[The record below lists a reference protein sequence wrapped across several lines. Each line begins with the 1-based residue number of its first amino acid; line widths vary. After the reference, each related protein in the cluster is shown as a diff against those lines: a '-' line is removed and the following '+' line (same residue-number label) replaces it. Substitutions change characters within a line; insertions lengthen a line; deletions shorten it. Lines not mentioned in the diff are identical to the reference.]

1 MDKQTLRYTYLTYFA
16 GQYAKKEELSF
27 DTLEEMAGGN
37 FNLEKEVLKDL
48 INEELI
54 EGIEISED
62 KLGTKIIQHNG
73 KLKLTTKG
81 IKEILNLFPDE
92 KKEIIKDIKFD
103 IENQKHKILT
113 LEDIINKENERI
125 AKLSKKEKIKEIKEK
140 IFLLFWDYNIN
151 INKYA
156 EGKILHSEIK
166 SKIRKIV
173 QHYYDGAISTLSKE
187 AIDELRLEG
196 YVQYKYEDRNSEIQ
210 ISTLLTPKGI
220 AHIKNEQEKKESELQ
235 EYIEKN
241 NLKIPNEIIKIQSIL
256 AEIYSKTN
264 STQLQAATDMMKN
277 SKVQVAMKA
286 LESTPVNR
294 VMQNINKYYSPLYNE
309 SVLNNYGKLI
319 NSINNSTK
327 TIKNNLNSDKKSLSE
342 IINDPPSNLYKA
354 LTNDSKS
361 NNDPKAETYTFEG
374 ILGQNCGEVV
384 TPTSEDEKR
393 IQEKGFKVE
402 NGIKVLRGFANSAIL
417 AFASK
422 KDENYQREENIEH
435 LNAIEKFVENMRAS
449 AKYLPEVTLI
459 ARGYEKLERINLSGT
474 LSKTQKG
481 ELDNLEYYK
490 LTVSADKLYR
500 IDGNH
505 RLEALKKD
513 NYYIPFSIII
523 WEDTDINL
531 DDEAFLF
538 YFLNSKAKKLTTEE
552 NIKGLVNAKNWT
564 DNELETANVV
574 LPYIKYFKDKF
585 EEHTLFNREYYRNS
599 HGVENVKTQILN
611 VLELINKE
619 TGKDILPF
627 NKKTFGDYIGKLQ
640 EILSQRDR
648 FKYLR
653 EHFRCFPQFVFYT
666 LYKYD
671 GNIEDSISFINA
683 VNKWA
688 EYYKHDYN
696 SFIQPNKMFY
706 NASKQLDRKI
716 NIFVAMP
723 YYDETIVAQF
733 NKTLRSIVEE
743 LKQED
748 ELLKDK
754 LNLYPIMT
762 YKAESTDILAN
773 MDKQIS
779 ECDIFIAD
787 ISNHGK
793 SKVNPNVMF
802 ELGRVY
808 DKKKFLLIRNK
819 DNKVTNSAFDIQH
832 IDYIP
837 IDYGMGFD
845 TSMKEN
851 LKPRIMNIIK
861 NIIGFC

>member
-1 MDKQTLRYTYLTYFA
+1 MDIKILRFTYLNYFKNQLDKNEPIDTKVLMDMA
-16 GQYAKKEELSF
+16 QNINSAAEVIKE
-27 DTLEEMAGGN
+27 
-37 FNLEKEVLKDL
+37 LK
-48 INEELI
+48 NEGLI
-54 EGIEISED
+54 EGISIIENDPNHVLIQSNHEVKLTEKGIKYLESKDNNTDKVKENLTYEQFMSNEVERINKLSSDDKKCEIQNKILLEYYRINNGLPMYDDNIIIESEL
-62 KLGTKIIQHNG
+62 KQTIKSIVKQYYPSTPQIVAKQLTKELCTQGYSSYIYSKNEDNKIHIED
-73 KLKLTTKG
+73 LLTTKG
-81 IKEILNLFPDE
+81 KERIDKVYGKSLNKTLGELSIEEFYNLYGKPPILNLANIKISPIF
-92 KKEIIKDIKFD
+92 KEL
-103 IENQKHKILT
+103 NQK
-113 LEDIINKENERI
+113 INS
-125 AKLSKKEKIKEIKEK
+125 LYGS
-140 IFLLFWDYNIN
+140 
-151 INKYA
+151 
-156 EGKILHSEIK
+156 
-166 SKIRKIV
+166 
-173 QHYYDGAISTLSKE
+173 
-187 AIDELRLEG
+187 
-196 YVQYKYEDRNSEIQ
+196 
-210 ISTLLTPKGI
+210 
-220 AHIKNEQEKKESELQ
+220 
-235 EYIEKN
+235 
-241 NLKIPNEIIKIQSIL
+241 NLKKIQ
-256 AEIYSKTN
+256 
-264 STQLQAATDMMKN
+264 Q
-277 SKVQVAMKA
+277 
-286 LESTPVNR
+286 
-294 VMQNINKYYSPLYNE
+294 
-309 SVLNNYGKLI
+309 VLNNYPLKDNQQIKELQNYI
-319 NSINNSTK
+319 QHINNAPLAKEYYNIQKQIGNIQQSPELQK
-327 TIKNNLNSDKKSLSE
+327 IQKSLSE
-342 IINDPPSNLYKA
+342 LIKEPSSNLYKE
-354 LTNDSKS
+354 LTKNSKS
-361 NNDPKAETYTFEG
+361 HKESESETYTFEG

-417 AFASK
+417 AFASN

-435 LNAIEKFVENMRAS
+435 LNAIEKFIENMRAS

-653 EHFRCFPQFVFYT
+653 EHFKCFPQFVFYT

-671 GNIEDSISFINA
+671 GNIEDSIRFINA

-688 EYYKHDYN
+688 EYYKHDSN
-696 SFIQPNKMFY
+696 SFIQPDKMFN
-706 NASKQLDRKI
+706 NASRQLDRKI

-723 YYDETIVAQF
+723 FYDQTKVDQF
-733 NKTLRSIVEE
+733 NKTLESIIEDM
-743 LKQED
+743 KQED
-748 ELLKDK
+748 EILKDK

-773 MDKQIS
+773 MDKQIC

-819 DNKVTNSAFDIQH
+819 DNKISNSAFDIQH

-845 TSMKEN
+845 ASMKEN